1 MRETARDR
9 ERLLHML
16 DAICNIE
23 EFTTSISRQQLFG
36 DKMRY
41 YAVVKN
47 VEIIG
52 EAANMLTQE
61 FRDTH
66 TELPWRAITGM
77 RNVIVHDYV
86 NIHEDMLW
94 DTIQN
99 DVPVLK
105 NQINIYLSSM

>member
-1 MRETARDR
+1 MREAVRDK
-9 ERLLHML
+9 ERLLHIL
-16 DAICNIE
+16 EAIGNIE
-23 EFTTSISRQQLFG
+23 EFTKDISRSMLFC

-41 YAVVKN
+41 FAVVKN

-52 EAANMLTQE
+52 EAANMLTIE
-61 FRDTH
+61 FRSSH

-86 NIHEDMLW
+86 NIHEDLLW

-99 DVPVLK
+99 DVPTLK
-105 NQINIYLSSM
+105 KQIRIYLESM